1 MTNLLPEIERRRI
14 WSGLRARFV
23 LAGSTLAITAAV
35 LSALSLVPSYVVYE
49 FATGASGTESPSLPA
64 ALSGPETF
72 DLSRAQMLSKAFL
85 PFVSATT
92 TPTDIIKDVLA
103 LLPRG
108 VKVDHIT
115 YTPGSPSSLM
125 LAGLAVSREGINAYR
140 DALSASLKFKTVSVP
155 VGALVGTDAGRFTV
169 TLSGNF

>member
-23 LAGSTLAITAAV
+23 LAGSTLACTAAA

-49 FATGASGTESPSLPA
+49 FATSAGAVNAPSLPSGI
-64 ALSGPETF
+64 SGPDVV
-72 DLSRAQMLSKAFL
+72 DLSRAQMLSKELL
-85 PFVSATT
+85 PFVSSTT
-92 TPTDIIKDVLA
+92 TPTGVIKDALA

-108 VKVDHIT
+108 VKVDHVT
-115 YTPGSPSSLM
+115 YSPGSPPALM
-125 LAGLAVSREGINAYR
+125 LGGQASSREGINAYR
-140 DALSASLKFKTVSVP
+140 DALSSSSKFKTVSVP

-169 TLSGNF
+169 TLSGDF